1 MWQFVSST
9 ADGTMSVV
17 AASEN
22 SAGVAPGLWY
32 KQPIA
37 NPCGCMDGRSYWVNE
52 ATLDGLKF
60 MDDGYKTMSSP
71 AECAIDYDGPT
82 DRCSLTTP
90 CVAAADA
97 YTPQCDL
104 DAATDGSAD
113 CAAGCDFTAAV
124 PAIFATCDGVD
135 DGTGIAAA
143 CTGTDDGTGSACAL
157 LANGRGCA
165 VLGGDCDYFAATAGA
180 ACMLS
185 SDSSACAVQGG
196 DCAYTA
202 ATCDVFVRPAT
213 CTGTST
219 DPTLTCDLDAATDD
233 SVDCPDGCTSTAA
246 TCTGTSPTTPGVDA
260 VCTGTATEIAAATPS
275 SGCGGCGICTTEE
288 MSVFAA
294 MVSGTQPDSQVMATY
309 AAMEDGPCMACGDT
323 MFSDDSSNVRF
334 TADEYECDSTEPIP
348 VADTPGALSCPPL
361 CTSCLKVRHRCLLTR
376 DRMRPAVPE
385 QLRCCMHLR
394 RSRYRSLR

>member
-1 MWQFVSST
+1 
-9 ADGTMSVV
+9 
-17 AASEN
+17 
-22 SAGVAPGLWY
+22 
-32 KQPIA
+32 
-37 NPCGCMDGRSYWVNE
+37 
-52 ATLDGLKF
+52 
-60 MDDGYKTMSSP
+60 MDDGYKTMSYP

-113 CAAGCDFTAAV
+113 CAAGCDFTDAV
-124 PAIFATCDGVD
+124 PAVFGPTCDLD
-135 DGTGIAAA
+135 AA
-143 CTGTDDGTGSACAL
+143 TDGSA
-157 LANGRGCA
+157 
-165 VLGGDCDYFAATAGA
+165 
-180 ACMLS
+180 
-185 SDSSACAVQGG
+185 
-196 DCAYTA
+196 DCAEGCDSTA
-202 ATCDVFVRPAT
+202 AT

-288 MSVFAA
+288 MSVFVA

-376 DRMRPAVPE
+376 DRMRPAVLE